1 MELVIVDTGCANI
14 ASVRFAI
21 ERLGSPVR
29 VSDDPEVIKNAD
41 KVILPG
47 VGSAPAAM
55 QKIEAKGLIPVVRTL
70 TQPTLGICLGMQ
82 LMTRQSEEGHVAC
95 LGMIASEVKRM
106 QVGSLRLPHMG
117 WNTITP
123 NPNSPLFD
131 GIADG
136 SYFYFVH
143 SFAVSV
149 GDYTLAT
156 CEYGMPFS
164 ASIGQDNF
172 MGVQFHPERSGEAGS
187 RLLSNFISRC

>member
-14 ASVRFAI
+14 ASVRFAV
-21 ERLGSPVR
+21 ERLGCPVT

-55 QKIEAKGLIPVVRTL
+55 QKIEAKGLITVVREL

-106 QVGSLRLPHMG
+106 QVGNLRLPHMG

-123 NPNSPLFD
+123 NPDSPLFD

-149 GDYTLAT
+149 CDYTLAR

-164 ASIGQDNF
+164 ASIGQGNF

-187 RLLSNFISRC
+187 RLLNNFISQC